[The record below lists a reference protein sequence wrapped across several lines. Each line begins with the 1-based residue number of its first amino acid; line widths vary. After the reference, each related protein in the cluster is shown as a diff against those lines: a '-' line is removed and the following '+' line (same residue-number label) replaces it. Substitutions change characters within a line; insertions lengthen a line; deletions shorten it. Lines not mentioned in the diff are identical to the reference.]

1 MGVNT
6 YICSTDSVELSVN
19 TPEHTFFIEPMK
31 WVYYYVLLRVY
42 KWLIIISISVKSSEK
57 VYPASRAAYKGARPW
72 ITHGPG
78 KSRPPWITPWIIQQD
93 TPTHLVG
100 LQILRLYTSGVHV
113 LQSRFGFL
121 SIGTFPLPV
130 GFLGICKTWERRV
143 RWRCCY
149 YGYIGYVI
157 FGVDHCLVYLLMDI
171 IQIMLEWFVWWILWI
186 GNSKI

>member
-1 MGVNT
+1 
-6 YICSTDSVELSVN
+6 
-19 TPEHTFFIEPMK
+19 MK

-72 ITHGPG
+72 IKHAPD
-78 KSRPPWITPWIIQQD
+78 KSRTPWITPWIIQQD

-130 GFLGICKTWERRV
+130 GFLGICKTWGKEGEMAVLLLRIHWLRNIWGWPLFGLPIDGYYSNHARMDRV
-143 RWRCCY
+143 
-149 YGYIGYVI
+149 
-157 FGVDHCLVYLLMDI
+157 MDI
-171 IQIMLEWFVWWILWI
+171 V
-186 GNSKI
+186 NR